1 VRVCYINVLQWIAA
15 VELFLIFESNLKMF
29 ENLKL
34 MFENSAAITWS
45 FVVFILAG

>member
-1 VRVCYINVLQWIAA
+1 VKVCFINVLQWIAA

-29 ENLKL
+29 EN
-34 MFENSAAITWS
+34 SAAITWS